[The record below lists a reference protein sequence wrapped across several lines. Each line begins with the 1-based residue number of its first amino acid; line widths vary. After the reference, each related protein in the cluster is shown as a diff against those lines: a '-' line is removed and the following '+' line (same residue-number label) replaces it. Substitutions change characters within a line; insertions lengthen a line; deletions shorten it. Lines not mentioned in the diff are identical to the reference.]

1 MASGPPP
8 TVNPAAQPP
17 IAAAAVADDDFVDE
31 EDLEL
36 AETTEHDADM
46 ICLNRLSI
54 ALADAAL
61 RADPPQT
68 SPRLMDDGFAI
79 INLQMW
85 NNALLSFLSD
95 VVLRLPLAD
104 VSEQQVTNGCLFEK
118 EAAMERDVKEWQ
130 RTSLRTRRTTVL
142 PGVSGGAAS
151 IDLHGTEFIK

>member
-1 MASGPPP
+1 MASGPPS
-8 TVNPAAQPP
+8 TINPAAQPP

-61 RADPPQT
+61 RADPPPLT

-79 INLQMW
+79 IF
-85 NNALLSFLSD
+85 S
-95 VVLRLPLAD
+95 V
-104 VSEQQVTNGCLFEK
+104 E
-118 EAAMERDVKEWQ
+118 
-130 RTSLRTRRTTVL
+130 
-142 PGVSGGAAS
+142 
-151 IDLHGTEFIK
+151 